1 VFLEQY
7 REKLLW
13 RDETTEPTVV
23 IDHRQLRLPVLD
35 RLPRG
40 PFLVSI
46 GSDRRRIRIHDV
58 AQNLTV
64 RGAEHTFESS

>member
-1 VFLEQY
+1 
-7 REKLLW
+7 
-13 RDETTEPTVV
+13 
-23 IDHRQLRLPVLD
+23 
-35 RLPRG
+35 
-40 PFLVSI
+40 VSI